1 MRVSGRL
8 AAESSAELER
18 VVAEIPGDVRLD
30 VGELRSADAA
40 GLALLRRLQSRGVRL
55 ERISPYIKLVL
66 DAAGT

>member
-1 MRVSGRL
+1 VSGRL